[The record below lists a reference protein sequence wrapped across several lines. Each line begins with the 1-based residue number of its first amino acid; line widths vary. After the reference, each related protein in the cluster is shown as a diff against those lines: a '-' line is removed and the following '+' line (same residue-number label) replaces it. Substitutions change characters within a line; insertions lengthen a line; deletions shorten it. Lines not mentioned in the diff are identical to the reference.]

1 MTIDEMRI
9 WLRVK
14 VPAEDGT
21 AVMGMTNPVVPEDGP
36 ASLRSWVL
44 AALEQRADGATKAAG
59 RMVAALRERSWEG
72 DDVLA
77 DQLEVWLGGG
87 VVRDLR
93 PLPLDLDEP
102 AGIST
107 SPGIRRSATAAHR
120 VWPVVR
126 SPEPGRMRSRKSRTV
141 GSAVKP

>member
-1 MTIDEMRI
+1 M
-9 WLRVK
+9 
-14 VPAEDGT
+14 
-21 AVMGMTNPVVPEDGP
+21 
-36 ASLRSWVL
+36 L

-102 AGIST
+102 AGILDFAGY
-107 SPGIRRSATAAHR
+107 SPQRDG
-120 VWPVVR
+120 
-126 SPEPGRMRSRKSRTV
+126 
-141 GSAVKP
+141 GS

>member
-1 MTIDEMRI
+1 MTIDEERI

-21 AVMGMTNPVVPEDGP
+21 AVMEMTDPVVPENGP

-59 RMVAALRERSWEG
+59 RMVAALRERSWKG

-77 DQLEVWLGGG
+77 DQLPAPPGAFVRGAYRRLRVGPYRMLYEVEEDLITI
-87 VVRDLR
+87 VRID
-93 PLPLDLDEP
+93 
-102 AGIST
+102 
-107 SPGIRRSATAAHR
+107 R
-120 VWPVVR
+120 V
-126 SPEPGRMRSRKSRTV
+126 
-141 GSAVKP
+141 